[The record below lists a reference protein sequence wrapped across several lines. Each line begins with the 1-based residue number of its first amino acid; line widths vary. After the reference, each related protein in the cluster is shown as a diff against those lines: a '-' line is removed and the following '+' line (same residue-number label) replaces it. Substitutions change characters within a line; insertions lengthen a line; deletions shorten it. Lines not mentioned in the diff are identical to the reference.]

1 MTEMSFVL
9 TTHFPLR
16 EFFSPDFQD
25 GKALPDGPIVISP
38 DGVFPSLFREG
49 NWDPLALF
57 S

>member
-9 TTHFPLR
+9 TTHLPPLR
-16 EFFSPDFQD
+16 IFSPDFQD